1 MGGIKATS
9 FPSQAHRSLC
19 PPTCRIVVL
28 NLSTKFSLVMEIPG
42 DVFFAVNGEITEF
55 YKPVII
61 YLSIIIGV

>member
-1 MGGIKATS
+1 
-9 FPSQAHRSLC
+9 
-19 PPTCRIVVL
+19 
-28 NLSTKFSLVMEIPG
+28 MEIPG